1 MYWASVGDSRIYII
15 RGTQIQQVTKDHNYG
30 LRLEQMKAA
39 GRITEEE
46 VTAARHKEAL
56 ISFLGMGNVSLMD
69 INTAPFEMQFGDVI
83 MICSDGITKTLP
95 DAQIRKI
102 ITAEEVKLEKKA
114 EALITAAT
122 RMNTHSQDNTSVVLI
137 CYREK
142 DIREN
147 S

>member
-1 MYWASVGDSRIYII
+1 
-15 RGTQIQQVTKDHNYG
+15 
-30 LRLEQMKAA
+30 
-39 GRITEEE
+39 
-46 VTAARHKEAL
+46 
-56 ISFLGMGNVSLMD
+56 
-69 INTAPFEMQFGDVI
+69 